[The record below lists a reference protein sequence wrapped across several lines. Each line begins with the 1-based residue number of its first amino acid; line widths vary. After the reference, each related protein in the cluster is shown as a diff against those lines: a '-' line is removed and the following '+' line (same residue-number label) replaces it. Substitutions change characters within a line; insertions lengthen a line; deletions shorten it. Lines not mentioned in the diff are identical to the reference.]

1 MFTANRFAIRKAAP
15 FLVRSASNCEE
26 VRTTSAAGYESSTSK
41 PTALFPISIGERT
54 YSPGPYTRPDYSCMA
69 SPRRSGKR
77 CELMQRKGDRDAQQ
91 LPRIGPAAAF
101 GCVRDSRPST
111 SFRYQLSTNFR
122 HAVSTTFRRRLSTN
136 LRCGLSTKFQHNL
149 SIKFRDGE
157 FV

>member
-1 MFTANRFAIRKAAP
+1 
-15 FLVRSASNCEE
+15 

-101 GCVRDSRPST
+101 GCVRDSQPST

-122 HAVSTTFRRRLSTN
+122 HTRSTNFRHTVSTTFRCRLSTN